1 MQVDV
6 SIVDGRNF
14 CSHGNNSAKVQRER
28 NANNNTPSFHWA
40 SQSRISN
47 LKTNP
52 CILLICPNPSTV
64 LITFFPVM
72 FSSCFVWTAIGS
84 LSFCLAN
91 GKWRWHDGPKYLM
104 AFSVSFLRLM
114 KFSAVCLQIKFD

>member
-47 LKTNP
+47 LKPNR

-64 LITFFPVM
+64 LITFFSGHV
-72 FSSCFVWTAIGS
+72 FE
-84 LSFCLAN
+84 LFCLDSVLFICILNGIKEAN
-91 GKWRWHDGPKYLM
+91 ASSNISIIIVLAAIA
-104 AFSVSFLRLM
+104 AFGFVFGCG
-114 KFSAVCLQIKFD
+114 CLFC